1 MKCECGS
8 EIEQNDKLVY
18 CPQCGWSF
26 TIELIKKLYEFLN
39 GK

>member
-1 MKCECGS
+1 MKCHCGA
-8 EIEQNDKLVY
+8 EIKQNDKLVY
-18 CPQCGWSF
+18 CPTCGWSF